1 MLILIGMSYTTC
13 KSISA
18 VTLIYAEV
26 LYLDGFEP
34 SVKNSLPWLK
44 SYFRK
49 EESLV
54 ADNNLLIFEHHQN
67 FEVKFQ
73 KR

>member
-1 MLILIGMSYTTC
+1 MLIVIGMSYITC

-18 VTLIYAEV
+18 VALIYAEV
-26 LYLDGFEP
+26 LYSDAFEP
-34 SVKNSLPWLK
+34 SVKNSVPWLK

-54 ADNNLLIFEHHQN
+54 ADNNFLIFEHHQN
-67 FEVKFQ
+67 FAVKFQ